1 MSKRS
6 FIITSIVAAL
16 LLAVLWKLPRSSQ
29 ESNPLP
35 LTSEE
40 SNSSLLTITPCDHY
54 WQADI
59 RDPWKQG
66 RTLHRYILVDRKD
79 SAQVKDLPDGTVVY
93 VPIERSGVFTTA
105 HCQLLCWLGAQ
116 DAITGVCDK
125 KYIHIPIVQQTAV
138 DCGDGMLPS
147 IERIVELQP
156 QALLVSPFENS
167 GGFGPLEKI
176 GIPIIETADYM
187 ETSSLGRAE
196 WMRFYGLLYGRQ
208 RQADSLYHVV
218 DSTYHALCRQAA
230 AMPQGRSVLTERK
243 TGSTWYV
250 PGGQSTIGTM
260 LADAHA
266 AYAFAADNHSGSLP
280 LSVEEVLDKAGQSD
294 LWLIKNST
302 GKSITRNDLLAEY
315 HGYKMLKAFRKGD
328 VYVCNTSERPY
339 FEEVSFRPDYLLR
352 ELILL
357 SHPECLQN
365 DTLRYYERME

>member
-1 MSKRS
+1 
-6 FIITSIVAAL
+6 
-16 LLAVLWKLPRSSQ
+16 
-29 ESNPLP
+29 
-35 LTSEE
+35 
-40 SNSSLLTITPCDHY
+40 
-54 WQADI
+54 
-59 RDPWKQG
+59 
-66 RTLHRYILVDRKD
+66 
-79 SAQVKDLPDGTVVY
+79 
-93 VPIERSGVFTTA
+93 
-105 HCQLLCWLGAQ
+105 
-116 DAITGVCDK
+116 
-125 KYIHIPIVQQTAV
+125 
-138 DCGDGMLPS
+138 
-147 IERIVELQP
+147 
-156 QALLVSPFENS
+156 
-167 GGFGPLEKI
+167 
-176 GIPIIETADYM
+176 
-187 ETSSLGRAE
+187 
-196 WMRFYGLLYGRQ
+196 
-208 RQADSLYHVV
+208 
-218 DSTYHALCRQAA
+218 
-230 AMPQGRSVLTERK
+230 MPQGRSVLTERK

-365 DTLRYYERME
+365 DTLRYYECME

>member
-1 MSKRS
+1 M
-6 FIITSIVAAL
+6 
-16 LLAVLWKLPRSSQ
+16 
-29 ESNPLP
+29 
-35 LTSEE
+35 
-40 SNSSLLTITPCDHY
+40 
-54 WQADI
+54 
-59 RDPWKQG
+59 
-66 RTLHRYILVDRKD
+66 
-79 SAQVKDLPDGTVVY
+79 KDLPDGTVVY
-93 VPIERSGVFTTA
+93 VPIERSVVFTTA

-266 AYAFAADNHSGSLP
+266 AYAFADDNHSGSLP

-328 VYVCNTSERPY
+328 VYVCNTSEKPY

-365 DTLRYYERME
+365 DTLRYYECME